1 MTRRSPWAAV
11 RARSPHEVVLAL
23 LTVAFVLSASA
34 FALAVPMF
42 GNPDEATHVD
52 MARHYAFHPT
62 EMAGPSLQQ
71 TEGVRNALVAT
82 GMIDLPAESPVANI
96 PTSRPDYGTFD
107 DYGGDAPAQVCP
119 SRTCQNYQFIHPPGW
134 YLTAAPVARVL
145 DDQPFPRTVTALRL
159 LNVVLCSVVVW
170 ATWAIA
176 RELWPTRPR
185 LALVAAG
192 CTAVCGPLAAA
203 AASVNNDGLMLP
215 LMAVALALMAGIL
228 RRGVT
233 VRAAAVLGATVGLGL
248 LVKGELLVIAAVGL
262 AAVLVAPVADARE
275 RLRAAVTY
283 LAIGGIGG
291 LWWLRVF
298 VDDRAITPSGGELL
312 APPRTGP
319 WNDEN
324 PVSYVWG
331 RLDTVID
338 WFPGRYGSYPW
349 PFKLLP
355 SGLLLACQLGVVV
368 LLVAWL
374 VARRWTRPTIASLR
388 VALLAAV
395 PFLLFAASAYTAW
408 DTYRSNGYHHGLAPR
423 YVYGGVPVM
432 AVMAAA
438 SLGAVA
444 ARLRLRG
451 VPQLHALLLVGSGI
465 LGTVVSL
472 AVCLHGMYFTTD
484 WTTLFQRAGI
494 MAPVAHIKA
503 VLAVLAVLWTAAIA
517 GAAWLAWRRLD
528 PPADDR
534 RTRPHAA

>member
-1 MTRRSPWAAV
+1 M
-11 RARSPHEVVLAL
+11 
-23 LTVAFVLSASA
+23 
-34 FALAVPMF
+34 
-42 GNPDEATHVD
+42 
-52 MARHYAFHPT
+52 
-62 EMAGPSLQQ
+62 
-71 TEGVRNALVAT
+71 
-82 GMIDLPAESPVANI
+82 
-96 PTSRPDYGTFD
+96 
-107 DYGGDAPAQVCP
+107 
-119 SRTCQNYQFIHPPGW
+119 
-134 YLTAAPVARVL
+134 L

-262 AAVLVAPVADARE
+262 AAVLLAPVADARV
-275 RLRAAVTY
+275 RLRAAVAY

-451 VPQLHALLLVGSGI
+451 VPQLHALLLVG
-465 LGTVVSL
+465 LGHPRHGRL
-472 AVCLHGMYFTTD
+472 AGGVPARDVLHD
-484 WTTLFQRAGI
+484 
-494 MAPVAHIKA
+494 
-503 VLAVLAVLWTAAIA
+503 
-517 GAAWLAWRRLD
+517 RLD
-528 PPADDR
+528 HAVPAGRDHGAGRPHQGGAGPAGGALDGGDR
-534 RTRPHAA
+534 RGGLAGVAPPRPAHGTAGEHDPAPRDNLARTMGPVRGAV

>member
-1 MTRRSPWAAV
+1 M
-11 RARSPHEVVLAL
+11 LAL
-23 LTVAFVLSASA
+23 LTAAFVLSSTA
-34 FALAVPMF
+34 FAVAVPMF

-52 MARHYAFHPT
+52 MVRHYASHPT
-62 EMAGPSLQQ
+62 DMAGPSLQQ
-71 TEGVRNALVAT
+71 TEGVRSALVAT
-82 GMIDLPAESPVANI
+82 GMVDIPAESPTAAI
-96 PTSRPDYGTFD
+96 PPSRPDYGPFE
-107 DYGGDAPAQVCP
+107 DYGGDAPAQRCP

-134 YLTAAPVARVL
+134 YLAAAPVARVL
-145 DDQPFPRTVTALRL
+145 DDRPFPNTVLALRL
-159 LNVVLCSVVVW
+159 LNVLLCSVVVI

-176 RELWPTRPR
+176 RELWPSRPR

-233 VRAAAVLGATVGLGL
+233 IRAAAVLGAIVALGL
-248 LVKGELLVIAAVGL
+248 LVKGEHLVIAAVGL
-262 AAVLVAPVADARE
+262 AAVLLAPVASNRDRWQ
-275 RLRAAVTY
+275 AALVY
-283 LAIGGIGG
+283 LAVGGIGG

-298 VDDRAITPSGGELL
+298 IDDRAVTPSGGELL

-319 WNDEN
+319 WNDEGIV
-324 PVSYVWG
+324 PYIWG

-349 PFKLLP
+349 PFALLP
-355 SGLLLACQLGVVV
+355 SGLLLACQLGVV
-368 LLVAWL
+368 LLLAAWL
-374 VARRWTRPTIASLR
+374 VTRDWRRPTVASAR

-408 DTYRSNGYHHGLAPR
+408 DTYQSNGYHHGLAPR
-423 YVYGGVPVM
+423 YVYGAVPIM

-438 SLGAVA
+438 SLGAVRR
-444 ARLRLRG
+444 RLRLQG
-451 VPQLHALLLVGSGI
+451 VPALHAALLVGSAV

-472 AVCLHGMYFTTD
+472 VVALHGMYFTTD

-494 MAPVAHIKA
+494 MAPVAHVKA
-503 VLAVLAVLWTAAIA
+503 VLALVALLWTAAIA
-517 GAAWLAWRRLD
+517 GAALLVWRRVEGATD
-528 PPADDR
+528 AARPPAGS
-534 RTRPHAA
+534 PAPS

>member
-1 MTRRSPWAAV
+1 MTRRSPWAAL
-11 RARSPHEVVLAL
+11 RARPTHQLVLPL
-23 LTVAFVLSASA
+23 LTAAFVLSSAA
-34 FALAVPMF
+34 FAVSVPMF
-42 GNPDEATHVD
+42 GNPDEGTHVD
-52 MARHYAFHPT
+52 MVRHYADHPT

-82 GMIDLPAESPVANI
+82 GMIDLPAESPTAAI
-96 PTSRPDYGTFD
+96 PPSRPDYGPFE
-107 DYGGDAPAQVCP
+107 DYGGDAPAKVCP

-134 YLTAAPVARVL
+134 YLTAAPIARVL
-145 DDQPFPRTVTALRL
+145 EDRPFPNTLLALRL
-159 LNVVLCSVVVW
+159 LNVLLCSVVVV

-176 RELWPTRPR
+176 RELWPDRPR

-233 VRAAAVLGATVGLGL
+233 VKAAVVLGAVVALGL
-248 LVKGELLVIAAVGL
+248 LSKGEHLVIAAVGL
-262 AAVLVAPVADARE
+262 AAVLLAPADVARE
-275 RLRAAVTY
+275 RWRATVAY
-283 LAIGGIGG
+283 LAVGGIGG

-298 VDDRAITPSGGELL
+298 VDDRSITPGGGELL
-312 APPRTGP
+312 EPPRRGP

-355 SGLLLACQLGVVV
+355 EGLLVACQLGVVL

-374 VARRWTRPTIASLR
+374 VTRDWRRPTIESAR

-408 DTYRSNGYHHGLAPR
+408 DTFRSNGTHHGLAPR
-423 YVYGGVPVM
+423 YVYGGVPIM

-438 SLGAVA
+438 SLGAVRR
-444 ARLRLRG
+444 RLRLRG
-451 VPQLHALLLVGSGI
+451 VPALHAVLVVGSAV

-494 MAPVAHIKA
+494 MAPVAHVKA
-503 VLAVLAVLWTAAIA
+503 VLALIAVLWVAAIA
-517 GAAWLAWRRLD
+517 GAAALVGRPVGDNVRPNVRR
-528 PPADDR
+528 
-534 RTRPHAA
+534 

>member
-1 MTRRSPWAAV
+1 MRAPW
-11 RARSPHEVVLAL
+11 RARALPTSVVVAL
-23 LTVAFVLSASA
+23 LTVAFLLSGVA
-34 FALAVPMF
+34 FAVAVPMF
-42 GNPDEATHVD
+42 GNPDESTHVD
-52 MARHYAFHPT
+52 MVRHYAFHPT

-82 GMIDLPAESPVANI
+82 GMVDIPAESPVAAI
-96 PTSRPDYGTFD
+96 PPSRPDYGSFE
-107 DYGGDAPAQVCP
+107 DYGGDAPAQRCP

-134 YLTAAPVARVL
+134 YLAAAPVARVL
-145 DDQPFPRTVTALRL
+145 DDQPFPRTVLALRL
-159 LNVVLCSVVVW
+159 LNVLLCSVVVW

-176 RELWPTRPR
+176 RELWPDRPR

-203 AASVNNDGLMLP
+203 TASVNNDGLMLP

-233 VRAAAVLGATVGLGL
+233 VRAAAVLGAVVGLGL

-262 AAVLVAPVADARE
+262 AAVALAPAATSRERWRALVA
-275 RLRAAVTY
+275 Y

-298 VDDRAITPSGGELL
+298 VDDRAITPAGGELL
-312 APPRTGP
+312 APPRSGP
-319 WNDEN
+319 WNHEGF
-324 PVSYVWG
+324 VSYVWG

-349 PFKLLP
+349 PFALLP
-355 SGLLLACQLGVVV
+355 SWLLLTCQLGVVL

-374 VARRWTRPTIASLR
+374 VARRWRRPTVESLR

-423 YVYGGVPVM
+423 YVYGGVPIM

-438 SLGAVA
+438 SLGAVRR
-444 ARLRLRG
+444 RLALRG
-451 VPQLHALLLVGSGI
+451 VPTLHAVLLVGSAVLGI
-465 LGTVVSL
+465 VVSL

-484 WTTLFQRAGI
+484 WTTVFQRAGI
-494 MAPVAHIKA
+494 MAPVAHVKA
-503 VLAVLAVLWTAAIA
+503 VLALVGLLWAGAIG
-517 GAAWLAWRRLD
+517 GAAWLAWRRLE
-528 PPADDR
+528 
-534 RTRPHAA
+534 RPTGAAVPGGSPGT